1 MADSTAV
8 FPPGFRVT
16 DSTTGAA
23 LSGAVIRFYDAETTT
38 PKIVYSASN
47 LAESSALGTSV
58 TCDSLGYP
66 TSNGTTKTQVY
77 VGTAD
82 YKVGIETSTGAEI
95 VTHDNVKGAV
105 VADTGSGGSTAIT
118 TTRPVVTKSLD
129 YTIEIADEGKIFVT
143 NCSSGDVIYTMP
155 SAVTL
160 GAGKFFTIQH
170 AGSANQAVIST
181 VSSQTISEGSKSF
194 GTSFTLSGNGE
205 CATFVSDGGN
215 WRVVEHTVPFFKP
228 GQGIIT
234 IIDRLNTPPGSPGQ
248 GAAYI
253 VTASPTGAWSGFAL
267 HDIAYYT
274 GASWINFAP
283 STDCGWIAFVQDEN
297 INYQFKDSAWV
308 ADSATTALAGTVR
321 LADQAAVEA
330 ETAGRAV
337 TAEMLKF
344 GLGVAK
350 AAITFN
356 GTGTPSN
363 LASFN
368 VSSITDN
375 GIGDYT
381 INFTTAFSSANYF
394 PVGFVR
400 DGSTNFPYVSGSL
413 GTAPAAGSCRISICN
428 GNNAAFDAARI
439 TVLFFGDFA

>member
-1 MADSTAV
+1 MADAV
-8 FPPGFRVT
+8 PIFSPGFRVT
-16 DSTTGAA
+16 DSGGFS
-23 LSGAVIRFYDAETTT
+23 SGAVIEVYDFNTTD
-38 PKIVYSASN
+38 PKIVYAD
-47 LAESSALGTSV
+47 SSLSTELGTSV

-66 TSNGTTKTQVY
+66 TSNGTTKTLIY
-77 VGTAD
+77 VGPGL
-82 YKVGIETSTGAEI
+82 YKIVIKTSTGVVIAD
-95 VTHDNVKGAV
+95 HDYVPGAV
-105 VADTGSGGSTAIT
+105 IASSGSSGSTAIT

-308 ADSATTALAGTVR
+308 ADSATTALAGTVQ

-375 GIGDYT
+375 GTGDYT
-381 INFTTAFSSANYF
+381 INFTTAFSSVNYF
-394 PVGFVR
+394 WTGGANF
-400 DGSTNFPYVSGSL
+400 GANGTN
-413 GTAPAAGSCRISICN
+413 GTFITETARTTSSIRISVI
-428 GNNAAFDAARI
+428 NAGGLVDLSRI
-439 TVLFFGDFA
+439 SLLIFGDFA